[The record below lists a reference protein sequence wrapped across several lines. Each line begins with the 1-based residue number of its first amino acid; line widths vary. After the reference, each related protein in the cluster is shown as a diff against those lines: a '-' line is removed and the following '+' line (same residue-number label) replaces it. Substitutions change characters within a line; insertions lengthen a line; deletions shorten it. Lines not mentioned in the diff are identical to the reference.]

1 MPTRASALLAAATV
15 AALLAAPATADA
27 ADGRH
32 GPTLKGQRV
41 GYFTQWGA
49 DSSAKRVQ
57 ESGQAARLTVVN
69 YAFGNVSAD
78 GTCFESD
85 DAGQGDARND
95 YQRAFSAAESVDGVA
110 DAPGQKLKGHFNQL
124 RKLKAKNPQLRTV
137 ISLGGWSWSKYF
149 SDAAA
154 TDEARKKFVSSCI
167 DLYLKGNVP
176 VLAGSPEGGKG
187 AAAGVFDGID
197 IDWEYPGG
205 GGDAGNVVRP
215 EDGRNYTLLM
225 REFRT
230 QLDALSGSGTSAGT
244 SSSSGT
250 GGKKGRHYLLTA
262 AVAANETVAD
272 RLELPELSRSVDW
285 LNVMTYDLHGPW
297 EGTGPANHQANLYP
311 DPADPDP
318 RRRSADTAVTHY
330 QERGLPARQLVL
342 GAPLYGHGWTG
353 VAPGDRGG
361 LYQSA
366 TAAAPD
372 HSYQEINALPG
383 KVYVDRD
390 HGASWKYDGTTFY
403 SYDTAEVLTRKAR
416 YARWNDLGG
425 VMVWSLD
432 GDDARGSAI
441 AALDRGLR
449 RD

>member
-1 MPTRASALLAAATV
+1 MPTRASALLAATTV
-15 AALLAAPATADA
+15 AALLVAPTAANA
-27 ADGRH
+27 AESGHH
-32 GPTLKGQRV
+32 GPALKGQRV
-41 GYFTQWGA
+41 GYLTQWGA

-57 ESGQAARLTVVN
+57 DSGQAARLTVIN

-78 GTCFESD
+78 GTCFESND
-85 DAGQGDARND
+85 SGQGDAHND

-110 DAPGQKLKGHFNQL
+110 DAPGQRLKGHLNQL

-154 TDEARKKFVSSCI
+154 TDSARKKFVSSCI
-167 DLYLKGNVP
+167 DLYLKGDLP
-176 VLAGSPEGGKG
+176 VLPGSPEGGAG

-225 REFRT
+225 AEFRR
-230 QLDALSGSGTSAGT
+230 QLDALSGRK
-244 SSSSGT
+244 
-250 GGKKGRHYLLTA
+250 GKHYLLTA

-285 LNVMTYDLHGPW
+285 LNLMAYDLHGPW
-297 EGTGPANHQANLYP
+297 EGKGPTDHQANLYS
-311 DPADPDP
+311 DPADPDV
-318 RRRSADTAVTHY
+318 RQRSADAAATHY
-330 QERGLPARQLVL
+330 QERGLPSRQLVL

-353 VAPGDRGG
+353 VAPGERGG
-361 LYQSA
+361 LHQSA

-372 HSYQEINALPG
+372 HSYAELNALPG

-390 HGASWKYDGTTFY
+390 HGASWKYDGSTFY
-403 SYDTAEVLTRKAR
+403 SYDTAEVLTEKAR
-416 YARWNDLGG
+416 YARWNDLAG

-432 GDDARGSAI
+432 GDDAKGSAI